1 MSLSKEQAACL
12 KLVQQ
17 DGKAAAR
24 EMYNSENKIF
34 QDLYSNNFFN
44 SNMDVVNGELEVVNL
59 SLSAKGQKEL
69 SLYIENKRAE
79 FKSNF
84 VFPLL
89 VSISSAIVGAL
100 ITYLLMK
107 LKVIKLPRA
116 PPITL
121 NKIVFRI

>member
-84 VFPLL
+84 VFPVL

-107 LKVIKLPRA
+107 
-116 PPITL
+116 
-121 NKIVFRI
+121 

>member
-1 MSLSKEQAACL
+1 MSLSKEQTACL
-12 KLVQQ
+12 RLVQQ

-24 EMYNSENKIF
+24 EMYSENKIF

-44 SNMDVVNGELEVVNL
+44 SNMGVVNGELEVVDL

-79 FKSNF
+79 FKNNF
-84 VFPLL
+84 AFPLL
-89 VSISSAIVGAL
+89 VSIASAIVGAL

-107 LKVIKLPRA
+107 
-116 PPITL
+116 
-121 NKIVFRI
+121 

>member
-12 KLVQQ
+12 RLVQQ

-44 SNMDVVNGELEVVNL
+44 SNMGVVNGELEVVDL

-69 SLYIENKRAE
+69 SLYIENKRVE
-79 FKSNF
+79 FKNNF
-84 VFPLL
+84 AFPLL
-89 VSISSAIVGAL
+89 VSIASAIVGAL

-107 LKVIKLPRA
+107 
-116 PPITL
+116 
-121 NKIVFRI
+121 

>member
-1 MSLSKEQAACL
+1 MSLSKEQATCL

-84 VFPLL
+84 VFPVL

-107 LKVIKLPRA
+107 
-116 PPITL
+116 
-121 NKIVFRI
+121 

>member
-24 EMYNSENKIF
+24 EMYDSENKVL

-44 SNMDVVNGELEVVNL
+44 STMDVVNGEIEVVNL

-69 SLYIENKRAE
+69 SIYLESKRAE

-84 VFPLL
+84 AFPLL

-107 LKVIKLPRA
+107 
-116 PPITL
+116 
-121 NKIVFRI
+121 